1 MGVDGQ
7 GFEITRPQELAGVF
21 GTIEKARVGAVLLRA
36 DTQVLEPN
44 RPQVVAMTAKYRLPA
59 IYPWNFYVEIGGFL
73 PYATSIPGFQ
83 HPAPTSPAPLL
94 RGAKPPPLP
103 PHHPTHF
110 HLILNPQT
118 PTPHAPTHP

>member
-59 IYPWNFYVEIGGFL
+59 MYPWNFYVEIGGL
-73 PYATSIPGFQ
+73 TSYPRTTPGFQ
-83 HPAPTSPAPLL
+83 HPSAPHAYPLL
-94 RGAKPPPLP
+94 PVRQPPRPPL
-103 PHHPTHF
+103 
-110 HLILNPQT
+110 Q
-118 PTPHAPTHP
+118 